1 MKIVFLLIW
10 AALSALSLAGA
21 CLYLWRE
28 PSVSSALVFSGV
40 LYYAYCFLRL
50 IFAAY
55 RPWGLLGPSR
65 VGDWLCLLLL
75 PLTLFPLHA
84 AYAIWQ
90 AEHYSPEPHARRQR
104 LSITLGQ
111 HALSWLQDLVGYLGP
126 VLVLATFGAG
136 MAILLVRS
144 YLRR

>member
-1 MKIVFLLIW
+1 MKLIFLLIW
-10 AALSALSLAGA
+10 AVLSLLLLAA
-21 CLYLWRE
+21 SALYLWRE
-28 PSVSSALVFSGV
+28 PSVSSALSLFGV

-75 PLTLFPLHA
+75 PLTLLPLHT
-84 AYAIWQ
+84 AYEIWQ
-90 AEHYSPEPHARRQR
+90 AEHYSPEPYTRRHR

-111 HALSWLQDLVGYLGP
+111 HALSWLQDLVGYPGP
-126 VLVLATFGAG
+126 MLVLAVFG
-136 MAILLVRS
+136 
-144 YLRR
+144 